1 MSDFEDQVLI
11 SPSSASSEFTFVPQE
26 SENYDA
32 PGSLKYTSMSAS
44 TGEVTVDMMDQSFS
58 GNIAQPNVASN
69 SAPNNGTFGT
79 MLRKRGYGWLLESED
94 VDDDAD
100 GMNEKPILE
109 ELDID
114 LKDIYYKIRCVLL
127 PIPSLGYNRQIVRD
141 NPDFWGPLVVVL
153 LFSVV
158 SLYGQFR
165 VVSWILT
172 MWVFGSLII
181 FLLARVLGGEVGY
194 SQCLGVIGYSLIP
207 LIITAALLVLIRNV
221 EPFAFIIRTLGI
233 FWASYSAASLIVN
246 DSYKEKKPLLTYPIF
261 LLYVYFFSLYSGV

>member
-1 MSDFEDQVLI
+1 MSDFEEQVLI
-11 SPSSASSEFTFVPQE
+11 SPSSVTSDFTFVPQE
-26 SENYDA
+26 EGKYDTPA
-32 PGSLKYTSMSAS
+32 SLKYTSMSAS

-58 GNIAQPNVASN
+58 GNIAQPNNTTPGGA
-69 SAPNNGTFGT
+69 NGTFGT
-79 MLRKRGYGWLLESED
+79 MLRKRGYAWLLESDEI
-94 VDDDAD
+94 DDED

-153 LFSVV
+153 LFSMV

-207 LIITAALLVLIRNV
+207 LIITAAVLVLIRNT
-221 EPFAFIIRTLGI
+221 EPFAFIVRTLGI
-233 FWASYSAASLIVN
+233 FWAAYSAGSLLV
-246 DSYKEKKPLLTYPIF
+246 DDAYKQKKPLLIYPIF
-261 LLYVYFFSLYSGV
+261 LLYIYFFSLYSGV